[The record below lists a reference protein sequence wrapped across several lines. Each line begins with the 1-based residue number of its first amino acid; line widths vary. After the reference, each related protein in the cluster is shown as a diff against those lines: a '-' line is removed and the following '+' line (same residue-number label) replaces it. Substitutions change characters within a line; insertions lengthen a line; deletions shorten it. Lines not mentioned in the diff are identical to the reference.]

1 MKLAPILFVER
12 APTAGEALASGV
24 VGVLRKMGPTNFA
37 VYLVNAHAF
46 RELVK
51 KHSGTIAK
59 IPAERMSYIIRDRVN
74 LSNEDYENTIR
85 GYVEVGSK
93 GKDLYS
99 VKYSVGLD
107 KYGPLAYRVAMEIAK
122 AKKGWL
128 RSDSYV
134 SKHAKRVWNKMYE
147 LSEQGAYKRKFLGA
161 FGVDEVIKSLS
172 VDGAP
177 PEIRSPAFYAKV
189 KRIAADG
196 GTSTEK
202 LFLQELAAAGV
213 SPSEVGWF
221 WAYQTTRKDP
231 QSNKLLAGGEGML
244 LASATETQPMV
255 DKPRLEAVIDHMAAR
270 LFSRKFDEDV

>member
-1 MKLAPILFVER
+1 MDSKEAVLGYITANLIGPKLWKVEYS
-12 APTAGEALASGV
+12 A
-24 VGVLRKMGPTNFA
+24 A
-37 VYLVNAHAF
+37 VHG
-46 RELVK
+46 
-51 KHSGTIAK
+51 H
-59 IPAERMSYIIRDRVN
+59 
-74 LSNEDYENTIR
+74 
-85 GYVEVGSK
+85 
-93 GKDLYS
+93 
-99 VKYSVGLD
+99 
-107 KYGPLAYRVAMEIAK
+107 GPLLYQLVMTLIGS
-122 AKKGWL
+122 GWL
-128 RSDSYV
+128 KASETLTDDSMG
-134 SKHAKRVWNKMYE
+134 VWNKMYE